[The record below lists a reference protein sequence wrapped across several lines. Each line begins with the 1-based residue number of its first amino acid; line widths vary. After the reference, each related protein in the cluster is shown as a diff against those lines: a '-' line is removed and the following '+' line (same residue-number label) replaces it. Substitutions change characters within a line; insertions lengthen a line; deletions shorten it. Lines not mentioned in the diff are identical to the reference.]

1 MRGRINP
8 ALVSKVAVIG
18 AVVAFLATYPLYRS
32 NVDELKFTLVG
43 IYLIAILGLNILTGY
58 SGQISLGHGAFV
70 GVGAYT
76 TAILVTKT
84 SLSDV
89 ATIPLAGLVA
99 GVIGFAF
106 GFPALRL
113 HGVYLALATFGAAVA
128 FIQILQ
134 STHYAGFTGG
144 ATGLFYG
151 LPKNPYYLTWGIA
164 AALYVAAWLI
174 VHSKLGRAFTA
185 VRDAPIA
192 AVSSGVNLALA
203 KTLAFGIA
211 SAFAGVA
218 GALLAIRLG
227 SLNPLSFPVAT
238 SILLLVGAALGG
250 LGSLKGVIFGAVFIQ
265 FAPDLATDHIS
276 KTAPEVAYGLV
287 LLGVLFLMPG
297 GAGQLLTRLAVLLKK
312 GSKPLYS
319 RWAGRAEPVATS
331 TRSDT

>member
-1 MRGRINP
+1 MRRLIPTVGLRAIP
-8 ALVSKVAVIG
+8 VG
-18 AVVAFLATYPLYRS
+18 AAVAFLATYPLYHS
-32 NVDELKFTLVG
+32 NVETLKFTLVG

-58 SGQISLGHGAFV
+58 SGQISLGHGAFI
-70 GVGAYT
+70 GIGAYT
-76 TAILVTKT
+76 TAILVDKT

-99 GVIGFAF
+99 GAIGFLF

-128 FIQILQ
+128 FIQLVQ
-134 STHYAGFTGG
+134 SVHYQSFTGG

-164 AALYVAAWLI
+164 AALYAAAWLL
-174 VHSKLGRAFTA
+174 VHSKLGRALTA

-211 SAFAGVA
+211 SAYAGVA
-218 GALLAIRLG
+218 GSLLAIRLG
-227 SLNPLSFPVAT
+227 SVNPYSFPVAL
-238 SILLLVGAALGG
+238 SILLLTGAALGG
-250 LGSLKGVIFGAVFIQ
+250 LGTLNGVVFGALFIQ
-265 FAPDLATDHIS
+265 FAPDFAIDHVS
-276 KTAPEVAYGLV
+276 KTAPEVAYGLI
-287 LLGVLFLMPG
+287 LLAVLFLMPG
-297 GAGQLLTRLAVLLKK
+297 GAGELLHRLGGLLKK
-312 GSKPLYS
+312 AAKPLYS
-319 RWAGRAEPVATS
+319 RTADRAEAVVTS